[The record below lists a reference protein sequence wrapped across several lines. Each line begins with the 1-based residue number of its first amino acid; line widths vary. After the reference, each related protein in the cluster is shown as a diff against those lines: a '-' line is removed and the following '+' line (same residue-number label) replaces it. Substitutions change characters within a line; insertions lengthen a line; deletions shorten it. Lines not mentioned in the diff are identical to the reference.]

1 MSKELEF
8 LRKAEVVLNS
18 RVGGIVA
25 RSLLK
30 TNLAKIHKDA
40 TALTAEDRKVLVE
53 HIVKAAALFETKD
66 ESKLIA
72 SDLESLLETA
82 E

>member
-1 MSKELEF
+1 MSKQEEF
-8 LRKAEVVLNS
+8 LQKAEAALNT

-30 TNLAKIHKDA
+30 INLAKMNKDA
-40 TALTAEDRKVLVE
+40 AVLTKEDYKVLVE
-53 HIVKAAALFETKD
+53 HIVKAATLFETQD